1 MAAKEGSLRPGPT
14 VLALAA
20 CATLLLLLCLPDD
33 AQAGETSGYQYHSDD
48 PLNFWSSLSSNP
60 VQTYSF
66 KSDFYGHRRDNAA
79 ASLAPVLLLSL
90 GGALPGLL

>member
-1 MAAKEGSLRPGPT
+1 MATKAPT
-14 VLALAA
+14 AVVLVA
-20 CATLLLLLCLPDD
+20 CTALLLALLCLLDG
-33 AQAGETSGYQYHSDD
+33 AHAGETSGYQYHSDD

-79 ASLAPVLLLSL
+79 AALAPFLLLSL
-90 GGALPGLL
+90 GGALLGLL